1 MGCDIHVWLQEK
13 PLHGTEWHDVL
24 AEELPCRR
32 DYLLFGVLA
41 GVREEDVPHPD
52 PRGWPYDLDGRRRWN
67 NDYHTPS
74 WLTLAEFRATRNVYA
89 EQSRLRWGNEGV
101 TPLYALIDAL
111 IASQVY
117 AEGYDYR
124 IIFAFDN

>member
-13 PLHGTEWHDVL
+13 PKRGTEWFDVL
-24 AEELPCRR
+24 SDQLPCRR

-41 GVREEDVPHPD
+41 GVRREDVPHPE
-52 PRGWPYDLDGRRRWN
+52 PRGWPQDITGDRAQRR
-67 NDYHTPS
+67 DYHTHS
-74 WLTLAEFRATRNVYA
+74 WLTLDEFRTTRNVYA
-89 EQSRLRWGNEGV
+89 TQSRLRWGNEEIA
-101 TPLYALIDAL
+101 PLYALIDAL

-117 AEGYDYR
+117 ADGYDYR